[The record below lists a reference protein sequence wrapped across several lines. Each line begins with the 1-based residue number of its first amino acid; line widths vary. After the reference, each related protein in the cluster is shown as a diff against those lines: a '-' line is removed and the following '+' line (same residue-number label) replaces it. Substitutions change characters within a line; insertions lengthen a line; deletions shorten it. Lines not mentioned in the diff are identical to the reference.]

1 LHLGKVVSTNSNNLA
16 RAEEATFFINVFMLM
31 VGDAIAIDYDGF
43 RLPVESLGP
52 QDRTTLF
59 CFGPFS

>member
-1 LHLGKVVSTNSNNLA
+1 LGKVVSTNSNNLA

-43 RLPVESLGP
+43 RLPVDNLSVL
-52 QDRTTLF
+52 RTGRLSF
-59 CFGPFS
+59 VFGPFS